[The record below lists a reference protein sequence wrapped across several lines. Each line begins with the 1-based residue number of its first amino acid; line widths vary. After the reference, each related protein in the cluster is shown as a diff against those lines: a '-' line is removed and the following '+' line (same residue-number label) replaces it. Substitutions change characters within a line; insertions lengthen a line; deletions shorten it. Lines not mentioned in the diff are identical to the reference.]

1 MMMIEERLF
10 QQDWFIDLSVD
21 ERYMFLYLL
30 SIASKKTGIFEMN
43 MRMINF
49 GANTNKKFTKED
61 ILTIYGNRIV
71 QVPKHENTAIFP
83 SYIRSNWLKGG
94 KVFDSTRNP
103 LFKSI
108 SAELA
113 RYDLTIDKI
122 NELTDKKIE
131 EVIEDE
137 HDDNILVPVVA
148 VQQRVGEPEVTF
160 EDEFNQFWSAYP
172 GPRKTDKRKCKMKF
186 IRILK
191 DSKNYIDKFDEIMN
205 GLNKWKKTDTWIKD
219 GGQFICAPLVWLN
232 NERWEAEVK
241 ESTNGNYRQNGT
253 ANNNYKSAEANNLF

>member
-1 MMMIEERLF
+1 MIEERLF
-10 QQDWFIDLSVD
+10 QQDWFVDLSID

-71 QVPKHENTAIFP
+71 QVPNHENTAIFP

-94 KVFDSTRNP
+94 KGFDSTRNP

-131 EVIEDE
+131 EVIEDVC
-137 HDDNILVPVVA
+137 DDNISDTIVA
-148 VQQRVGEPEVTF
+148 AKPRVEEPEITF
-160 EDEFNQFWSAYP
+160 EDEFNRFWLEYP

-191 DSKNYIDKFDEIMN
+191 DADNYIDKFNDILK

-241 ESTNGNYRQNGT
+241 ELTDGNFRQNCT
-253 ANNNYKSAEANNLF
+253 ANNNYKSAEADNLF

>member
-1 MMMIEERLF
+1 MMIEERLF
-10 QQDWFIDLSVD
+10 QQDWFVDLSID

-71 QVPKHENTAIFP
+71 QVPNHENTAIFP

-94 KVFDSTRNP
+94 KGFDSTRNP

-131 EVIEDE
+131 EVIEDVC
-137 HDDNILVPVVA
+137 DDNISDTIVA
-148 VQQRVGEPEVTF
+148 AKPRVEEPEITF
-160 EDEFNQFWSAYP
+160 EDEFNRFWLEYP

-191 DSKNYIDKFDEIMN
+191 DADNYIDKFNDILK

-241 ESTNGNYRQNGT
+241 ELTDGNFRQNCT
-253 ANNNYKSAEANNLF
+253 ANNNYKSAEADNLF

>member
-10 QQDWFIDLSVD
+10 QQDWFVDLGVD

-49 GANTNKKFTKED
+49 GANTKKKFTKED

-71 QVPKHENTAIFP
+71 QIPNHENTAIFP
-83 SYIRSNWLKGG
+83 SYILSNWLKGG
-94 KVFDSTRNP
+94 KVFDVSKNP
-103 LFKSI
+103 LFKSVA
-108 SAELA
+108 AELA
-113 RYDLTIDKI
+113 RYGLTIDKL

-131 EVIEDE
+131 EVINDGNDNNNNLTLVDIQQGVKG
-137 HDDNILVPVVA
+137 DDDI
-148 VQQRVGEPEVTF
+148 RDMF
-160 EDEFNQFWSAYP
+160 DRFWSAYP
-172 GPRKTDKRKCKMKF
+172 GPRKTDKKKCCLKF
-186 IRILK
+186 TRILK

-232 NERWEAEVK
+232 NERWEAEVR
-241 ESTNGNYRQNGT
+241 EGTNGNYRQNGT
-253 ANNNYKSAEANNLF
+253 ANNNYKSAEANDLF

>member
-61 ILTIYGNRIV
+61 ILIIYGNRIV
-71 QVPKHENTAIFP
+71 QVPNHENTAIFP

-108 SAELA
+108 SAELD

-131 EVIEDE
+131 EVIEDGRT
-137 HDDNILVPVVA
+137 NNVSNTVVA
-148 VQQRVGEPEVTF
+148 IQPRV
-160 EDEFNQFWSAYP
+160 EDVDITLEDKFGAFWTAYP

-191 DSKNYIDKFDEIMN
+191 DSKNPSDKFDEIMD
-205 GLNKWKKTDTWIKD
+205 GLNKWMKTDTWIKD
-219 GGQFICAPLVWLN
+219 GGRFICAPLVWLN

-241 ESTNGNYRQNGT
+241 EVTNGNYRQNGT
-253 ANNNYKSAEANNLF
+253 ANNNYKSTEANNLF

>member
-10 QQDWFIDLSVD
+10 QQDWFVDLSID

-71 QVPKHENTAIFP
+71 QVPNHENTAIFP

-94 KVFDSTRNP
+94 KGFDSTRNP

-131 EVIEDE
+131 EVIEDVC
-137 HDDNILVPVVA
+137 DDNISDTIVA
-148 VQQRVGEPEVTF
+148 AKPRVEEPEITF
-160 EDEFNQFWSAYP
+160 EDEFNRFWLEYP

-191 DSKNYIDKFDEIMN
+191 DADNYIDKFNDILK

-241 ESTNGNYRQNGT
+241 ELTDGNFRQNCT
-253 ANNNYKSAEANNLF
+253 ANNNYKSAEADNLF

>member
-61 ILTIYGNRIV
+61 ILTIYGNRIALI
-71 QVPKHENTAIFP
+71 PGHNNTAIFP
-83 SYIRSNWLKGG
+83 SYIKNNWLKGG

-113 RYDLTIDKI
+113 RYGLTIEKV
-122 NELTDKKIE
+122 NELTDRKIE

-148 VQQRVGEPEVTF
+148 VQQRVEEPEVTF

-191 DSKNYIDKFDEIMN
+191 ESKNFIDKFREIME

-232 NERWEAEVK
+232 NERWEAGIK
-241 ESTNGNYRQNGT
+241 EGSNGNYRQNGT
-253 ANNNYKSAEANNLF
+253 ANNNYKSAEANDLF